1 MPPAKVPAA
10 PRLPARL
17 AQGPDVCRLED
28 ALELT
33 GVEVRGARCEGR
45 AAADVRLD
53 EVAVD
58 GGDLHGARLVDARLS
73 DVVVREAN
81 LANVVIQGGS
91 LRRVEI
97 VRSRLTGLALAETDV
112 ADVVCRECA
121 ADLVMLRYARL
132 ERVTFAACTLNGAD
146 FTGARC
152 DHVRFD
158 DCDLTGASFSHA
170 EFTNSVFVR
179 CRMEAVEGV
188 AGLRGTSMDVE
199 QMLALASTFA
209 AALGIAQIPLEP
221 EDGV

>member
-91 LRRVEI
+91 
-97 VRSRLTGLALAETDV
+97 RS
-112 ADVVCRECA
+112 CA
-121 ADLVMLRYARL
+121 AV
-132 ERVTFAACTLNGAD
+132 
-146 FTGARC
+146 
-152 DHVRFD
+152 
-158 DCDLTGASFSHA
+158 
-170 EFTNSVFVR
+170 
-179 CRMEAVEGV
+179 
-188 AGLRGTSMDVE
+188 
-199 QMLALASTFA
+199 
-209 AALGIAQIPLEP
+209 
-221 EDGV
+221 